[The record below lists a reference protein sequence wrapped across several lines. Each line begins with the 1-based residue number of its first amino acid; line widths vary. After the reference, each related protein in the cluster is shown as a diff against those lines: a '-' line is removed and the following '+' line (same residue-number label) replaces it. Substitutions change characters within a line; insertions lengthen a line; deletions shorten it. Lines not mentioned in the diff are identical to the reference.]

1 MGEDA
6 YCDVTTLDAETG
18 KKLSL
23 TVLKDYLGILGNGAG
38 SYVAQGDEKYLT
50 VELNM
55 LDKDLKEIF
64 GIEISDE
71 SSEKADILGY
81 DVSEED
87 KQTLYED
94 TMKFFEKLYGES
106 YETYDET
113 SAEVGTA
120 EADVE
125 MTEEPVDEA
134 GDIDEIVE

>member
-1 MGEDA
+1 
-6 YCDVTTLDAETG
+6 
-18 KKLSL
+18 
-23 TVLKDYLGILGNGAG
+23 
-38 SYVAQGDEKYLT
+38 
-50 VELNM
+50 M